1 MASYAAKCL
10 PKNLMADMSM
20 TKIFMAKVTR
30 IDQIMPRHSEMG
42 RSFYT
47 RASRACP
54 NRSRPAMKCLMY
66 CV

>member
-1 MASYAAKCL
+1 
-10 PKNLMADMSM
+10 MADMSM